1 MVNIEH
7 LGKKWS
13 GVAIYVINSGDNKN
27 HAYGNTG
34 FLRVVL

>member
-1 MVNIEH
+1 MVNIGH

-13 GVAIYVINSGDNKN
+13 GVVIYVINSGDIKN
-27 HAYGNTG
+27 PAYGNTG